1 MNILLDEQGYF
12 TGNYAVKGKIVGG
25 VEISELPPYEDMKKQ
40 ISCKFENEKWIFDE
54 EKYQEILKQEAEEE
68 KQAKIQKQKE
78 NVYYVY
84 QDYLEELE
92 KSKRIGTANA
102 YRNSMKSLQKFKPK
116 LSFAEITPKFLER
129 YEANMWFLKVNR

>member
-12 TGNYAVKGKIVGG
+12 TGNYAVEGKIVGG

-68 KQAKIQKQKE
+68 KQAKIKE
-78 NVYYVY
+78 LQSELNES
-84 QDYLEELE
+84 DYKIIKCNEYKLAELELPYDIEELHKQRQALRDE
-92 KSKRIGTANA
+92 INK
-102 YRNSMKSLQKFKPK
+102 LQE
-116 LSFAEITPKFLER
+116 SED
-129 YEANMWFLKVNR
+129 

>member
-68 KQAKIQKQKE
+68 KQAKIKE
-78 NVYYVY
+78 LQSELNES
-84 QDYLEELE
+84 DYKIIKCNEYKLAELELPYDIEELHKQRQALRDE
-92 KSKRIGTANA
+92 INK
-102 YRNSMKSLQKFKPK
+102 LQE
-116 LSFAEITPKFLER
+116 SED
-129 YEANMWFLKVNR
+129 